1 MHKDVKLGVA
11 EREHK
16 PAGVWPEELQRAD
29 GKKGGISGG
38 DTTAN
43 GAKIAVQR
51 KKSLIVHFNLP
62 TKCIQNITLF

>member
-29 GKKGGISGG
+29 GEKGGSVGG
-38 DTTAN
+38 YN
-43 GAKIAVQR
+43 SKW
-51 KKSLIVHFNLP
+51 S
-62 TKCIQNITLF
+62 